1 MKQDQ
6 TPRPHDHGA
15 DETRRP
21 INNALRIRTLLALSM
36 FLLFGMGILLYQL
49 YALQLRDPESYR
61 VSAAEQQLLDEELP
75 ATRGAIYS
83 STGEVL
89 ARSTTVWNII
99 ADPSNCNPD
108 FIAEAA
114 ETISDLLGGSVSAEK
129 IQEALSDSD
138 SKYKVLARNVDLPT
152 KDAILE
158 YANTKRALNPG
169 DPEEDWEKVLSI
181 YTEQSSIR
189 SYPYNSFLSSVL
201 GFTNADGEGIYG
213 LERSYEETLAGTPG
227 RSVSMQ
233 NALGYEVADD
243 EADVHEPINGYNLN
257 LTIDENVQRIVEK
270 YLSQAMEEYS
280 VMNRGTVIVM
290 DVNSGAVLSMAT
302 IGQFDPNDPYTIQD
316 PELAAVLDDS
326 TLTAEEIDLLQSRLG
341 EDEVADIVE
350 DGVLGED
357 EYSTLQGYLREA
369 QWKNKSV
376 NELYYPGS
384 VFKLITAAAALDSGL
399 VDASQQ
405 YYCGGELTVNA
416 GTEWE
421 ITYHCAN
428 GDVHG
433 WQDMAGALE
442 ESCNLYFI
450 QLAETM
456 STQFFTDYYS
466 AFGLYER
473 TGIDLPYEAAGIS
486 KTKADMDQVI
496 TDLYS
501 SSFGQSQKI
510 TPIQMATAVAA
521 VVNGGYLLTPY
532 VVGSITDDSGNV
544 IEQTQTDIRRQVIS
558 EEVSAQLRAMM
569 ENNVGQGQDG
579 YSCRNVYVA
588 GYAIGGKSGTG
599 EQLDRSKRSYDDDYH
614 KQISFAAALP
624 IDDPEYLVFA
634 VLDDPRWTEDFAS
647 MIVAPMIGN
656 IISEIAPYLGIPT
669 DPDYVAPETV
679 KVKNYVGSGW
689 STAQMELNKV
699 GLKHQI
705 IGSGSSITYQYPYA
719 SMEVPYGSTVYLY
732 TEASAGT
739 QTTVPD
745 AVGKTGNFAQQMLQ
759 SSNLNVKIDGDP
771 GNRVVSQD
779 VTAGSNVEYG
789 TVVTLTTEAGT
800 GTAADDTAPD
810 TASQDAAQDETATQA
825 DSAGQETGTQEE

>member
-1 MKQDQ
+1 MNQDK
-6 TPRPHDHGA
+6 TPHPR
-15 DETRRP
+15 ERRAENSRHP
-21 INNALRIRTLLALSM
+21 INNALRVRTLLLVAV
-36 FLLFGMGILLYQL
+36 FILFGMGLLIYQL
-49 YALQLRDPESYR
+49 YALQLRDPERYR
-61 VSAAEQQLLDEELP
+61 VGAAEQQLSDEVLP
-75 ATRGAIYS
+75 ATRGSIYT
-83 STGEVL
+83 STGKVL

-99 ADPSNCNPD
+99 ADPSRCNEA

-114 ETISDLLGGSVSAEK
+114 DKISELLDGTVTSESILEK
-129 IQEALSDSD
+129 LSDRD
-138 SKYKVLARNVDLPT
+138 SQYKVLARGVDLPT

-158 YANTKRALNPG
+158 YADTERALTPG
-169 DPEEDWEKVLSI
+169 APEEEWDTVLNI
-181 YTEQSSIR
+181 YTEQSSTR
-189 SYPYNSFLSSVL
+189 SYPYNTFLSSVL
-201 GFTNADGEGIYG
+201 GFTDADGNGMYG
-213 LERSYEETLAGTPG
+213 LERSYNDVLAGTPG
-227 RSVSMQ
+227 RSISMQ
-233 NALGYEVADD
+233 NALGYEVDAADA
-243 EADVHEPINGYNLN
+243 EVHEPVNGYDLH
-257 LTIDENVQRIVEK
+257 LTIDENVQAIVEK
-270 YLSQAMEEYS
+270 YLAQAMDEYS

-290 DVNSGAVLSMAT
+290 DVNTGAILSMAT
-302 IGQFDPNDPYTIQD
+302 VDQFDPNDPYTTQNE
-316 PELAAVLDDS
+316 ELASILDDEQ
-326 TLTAEEIDLLQSRLG
+326 LTAEEIDLLISRLG
-341 EDEVADIVE
+341 EDAALPITE
-350 DGVLGED
+350 DGILSED
-357 EYSTLQGYLREA
+357 EYTTLQGYLREA

-376 NELYYPGS
+376 TELYFPGS

-405 YYCGGELTVNA
+405 YYCGGELTVNP

-421 ITYHCAN
+421 IPYHCAN

-558 EEVSAQLRAMM
+558 EEVSAQLRTMM

-669 DPDYVAPETV
+669 DADFVAPETV
-679 KVKNYVGSGW
+679 KVVNQIGKGW
-689 STAQMELNKV
+689 STAQSELNKA
-699 GLKHQI
+699 GLKHVI
-705 IGSGSSITYQYPYA
+705 LGSGDTITYQYPYA
-719 SMEVPYGSTVYLY
+719 PMEVPYGSTVYLY
-732 TEASAGT
+732 TEAETGSM
-739 QTTVPD
+739 TTVPD
-745 AVGKTGNFAQQMLQ
+745 AAGKTGTFAEQMLH
-759 SSNLNVKIDGDP
+759 SANLNVRISGDP
-771 GNRVVSQD
+771 DGRVVSQD
-779 VTAGSNVEYG
+779 VAAGSSVEYG
-789 TVVTLTTEAGT
+789 TVVTLTTD
-800 GTAADDTAPD
+800 TAA
-810 TASQDAAQDETATQA
+810 QEAAEPQPEA
-825 DSAGQETGTQEE
+825 DPAAEPTPQEE

>member
-1 MKQDQ
+1 MNQDK
-6 TPRPHDHGA
+6 TPHPR
-15 DETRRP
+15 ERRAENGRHP
-21 INNALRIRTLLALSM
+21 INNALRVRTLLLVAV
-36 FLLFGMGILLYQL
+36 FILFGMGLLIYQL
-49 YALQLRDPESYR
+49 YALQLRDPERYR
-61 VSAAEQQLLDEELP
+61 VGAAEQQLSDEVLP
-75 ATRGAIYS
+75 ATRGSIYT
-83 STGEVL
+83 STGKVL

-99 ADPSNCNPD
+99 ADPSRCNEA

-114 ETISDLLGGSVSAEK
+114 DKISELLDGTVTSESILEK
-129 IQEALSDSD
+129 LSDRD
-138 SKYKVLARNVDLPT
+138 SQYKVLARGVDLPT

-158 YANTKRALNPG
+158 YADTERALTPG
-169 DPEEDWEKVLSI
+169 APEEEWDTVLNI
-181 YTEQSSIR
+181 YTEQSSTR
-189 SYPYNSFLSSVL
+189 SYPYNTFLSSVL
-201 GFTNADGEGIYG
+201 GFTDADGNGMYG
-213 LERSYEETLAGTPG
+213 LERSYNDVLAGTPG
-227 RSVSMQ
+227 RSISMQ
-233 NALGYEVADD
+233 NALGYEVDAADA
-243 EADVHEPINGYNLN
+243 EVHEPVNGYDLH
-257 LTIDENVQRIVEK
+257 LTIDENVQAIVEK
-270 YLSQAMEEYS
+270 YLAQAMDEYS

-290 DVNSGAVLSMAT
+290 DVNTGAILSMAT
-302 IGQFDPNDPYTIQD
+302 VDQFDPNDPYTIQD
-316 PELAAVLDDS
+316 PDLAAVLADS
-326 TLTAEEIDLLQSRLG
+326 TLTDEEIDLLQSRLG
-341 EDEVADIVE
+341 ENEVADIVE
-350 DGVLGED
+350 DGMLGED
-357 EYSTLQGYLREA
+357 EYSVLQGYLREA

-376 NELYYPGS
+376 TELYFPGS

-405 YYCGGELTVNA
+405 YYCGGELTVNP

-433 WQDMAGALE
+433 WQDMAGLLE

-558 EEVSAQLRAMM
+558 EEVSAQLRTMM

-634 VLDDPRWTEDFAS
+634 VLDDPRWIKDFAS

-669 DPDYVAPETV
+669 DADFVAPETV
-679 KVKNYVGSGW
+679 KVVNQIGKGW
-689 STAQMELNKV
+689 STAQSELNKA
-699 GLKHQI
+699 GLKHVI
-705 IGSGSSITYQYPYA
+705 LGSGDTITYQYPYA
-719 SMEVPYGSTVYLY
+719 PMEVPYGSTVYLY
-732 TEASAGT
+732 TEAETGSM
-739 QTTVPD
+739 TTVPD
-745 AVGKTGNFAQQMLQ
+745 AAGKTGTFAGQMLH
-759 SSNLNVKIDGDP
+759 SANLNVRISGDP
-771 GNRVVSQD
+771 DGRVVSQD
-779 VTAGSNVEYG
+779 VAAGSSVEYG
-789 TVVTLTTEAGT
+789 TVVTLTTD
-800 GTAADDTAPD
+800 TAA
-810 TASQDAAQDETATQA
+810 QEAAEPQPEA
-825 DSAGQETGTQEE
+825 DPAAEPTPQEE

>member
-1 MKQDQ
+1 MNQDK
-6 TPRPHDHGA
+6 TPHPR
-15 DETRRP
+15 ERRAENSRHP
-21 INNALRIRTLLALSM
+21 INNALRVRTLLLVAV
-36 FLLFGMGILLYQL
+36 FILFGMGLLIYQL
-49 YALQLRDPESYR
+49 YALQLRDPERYR
-61 VSAAEQQLLDEELP
+61 VGAAEQQLSDEVLP
-75 ATRGAIYS
+75 ATRGSIYT
-83 STGEVL
+83 STGKVL
-89 ARSTTVWNII
+89 ARSTTVLNII
-99 ADPSNCNPD
+99 ADPSRCNEA

-114 ETISDLLGGSVSAEK
+114 DKISELLDGTVTSESILEK
-129 IQEALSDSD
+129 LSDRD
-138 SKYKVLARNVDLPT
+138 SQYKVLARGVDLPT

-158 YANTKRALNPG
+158 YADTERALTPG
-169 DPEEDWEKVLSI
+169 APEEEWDTVLNI
-181 YTEQSSIR
+181 YTEQSSTR
-189 SYPYNSFLSSVL
+189 SYPYNTFLSSVL
-201 GFTNADGEGIYG
+201 GFTDADGNGMYG
-213 LERSYEETLAGTPG
+213 LERSYNDVLAGTPG
-227 RSVSMQ
+227 RSISMQ
-233 NALGYEVADD
+233 NALGYEVDAADA
-243 EADVHEPINGYNLN
+243 EVHEPVNGYDLH
-257 LTIDENVQRIVEK
+257 LTIDENVQAIVEK
-270 YLSQAMEEYS
+270 YLAQAMDEYS

-290 DVNSGAVLSMAT
+290 DVNTGAILSMAT
-302 IGQFDPNDPYTIQD
+302 VDQFDPNDPYTIQD
-316 PELAAVLDDS
+316 PDLAAVLADS
-326 TLTAEEIDLLQSRLG
+326 TLTDEEIDLLQSRLG
-341 EDEVADIVE
+341 ENEVADIVE

-357 EYSTLQGYLREA
+357 EYSVLQGYLREA

-376 NELYYPGS
+376 TELYFPGS

-405 YYCGGELTVNA
+405 YYCGGELTVNP

-433 WQDMAGALE
+433 WQDMAGLLE

-558 EEVSAQLRAMM
+558 EEVSAQLRTMM

-634 VLDDPRWTEDFAS
+634 VLDDPRWIKDFAS

-669 DPDYVAPETV
+669 DADFVAPETV
-679 KVKNYVGSGW
+679 KVVNQIGKGW
-689 STAQMELNKV
+689 STAQSELNKA
-699 GLKHQI
+699 GLKHVI
-705 IGSGSSITYQYPYA
+705 LGSGDTITYQYPYA
-719 SMEVPYGSTVYLY
+719 PMEVPYGSTVYLY
-732 TEASAGT
+732 TEAETGSM
-739 QTTVPD
+739 TTVPD
-745 AVGKTGNFAQQMLQ
+745 AAGKTGTFAEQMLH
-759 SSNLNVKIDGDP
+759 SANLNVRISGDP
-771 GNRVVSQD
+771 DGRVVSQD
-779 VTAGSNVEYG
+779 VAAGSSVEYG
-789 TVVTLTTEAGT
+789 TVVTLTTD
-800 GTAADDTAPD
+800 TAA
-810 TASQDAAQDETATQA
+810 QEAAEPQPEA
-825 DSAGQETGTQEE
+825 DPAAEPTPQEE

>member
-1 MKQDQ
+1 M
-6 TPRPHDHGA
+6 
-15 DETRRP
+15 
-21 INNALRIRTLLALSM
+21 
-36 FLLFGMGILLYQL
+36 
-49 YALQLRDPESYR
+49 
-61 VSAAEQQLLDEELP
+61 
-75 ATRGAIYS
+75 
-83 STGEVL
+83 
-89 ARSTTVWNII
+89 
-99 ADPSNCNPD
+99 
-108 FIAEAA
+108 
-114 ETISDLLGGSVSAEK
+114 
-129 IQEALSDSD
+129 
-138 SKYKVLARNVDLPT
+138 
-152 KDAILE
+152 
-158 YANTKRALNPG
+158 
-169 DPEEDWEKVLSI
+169 
-181 YTEQSSIR
+181 
-189 SYPYNSFLSSVL
+189 
-201 GFTNADGEGIYG
+201 YG
-213 LERSYEETLAGTPG
+213 LEKSYEDVLAGTPG
-227 RSVSMQ
+227 RSVSTK
-233 NALGYEVADD
+233 NALGYEVADS
-243 EADVHEPINGYNLN
+243 EADVHDPINGYNLN
-257 LTIDENVQRIVEK
+257 LTIDENVQQMVEK

-290 DVNSGAVLSMAT
+290 DVNTGAILSMAT
-302 IGQFDPNDPYTIQD
+302 VEQFDPNDPYTIQD
-316 PELAAVLDDS
+316 PDLAAVLADS
-326 TLTAEEIDLLQSRLG
+326 TLTDEEIDLLQSRLG
-341 EDEVADIVE
+341 ENEVADIVE

-357 EYSTLQGYLREA
+357 EYSVLQGYLREA

-376 NELYYPGS
+376 TELYFPGS

-405 YYCGGELTVNA
+405 YYCGGELTVNP

-558 EEVSAQLRAMM
+558 EEVSAQLRTMM

-634 VLDDPRWTEDFAS
+634 VLDDPRWIKDFAS

-669 DPDYVAPETV
+669 DADFVAPETV
-679 KVKNYVGSGW
+679 KVVNQIGKGW
-689 STAQMELNKV
+689 STAQSELNKA
-699 GLKHQI
+699 GLKHVI
-705 IGSGSSITYQYPYA
+705 LGSGDTITYQYPYA
-719 SMEVPYGSTVYLY
+719 PMEVPYGSTVYLY
-732 TEASAGT
+732 TEAETGSM
-739 QTTVPD
+739 TTVPD
-745 AVGKTGNFAQQMLQ
+745 AAGKTGTFAEQMLH
-759 SSNLNVKIDGDP
+759 SANLNVRISGDP
-771 GNRVVSQD
+771 DGRVVSQD
-779 VTAGSNVEYG
+779 VAAGSSVEYG
-789 TVVTLTTEAGT
+789 TVVTLTTD
-800 GTAADDTAPD
+800 TAA
-810 TASQDAAQDETATQA
+810 QEAAEPQPEA
-825 DSAGQETGTQEE
+825 DPAAEPTPQEE

>member
-1 MKQDQ
+1 MNQDK
-6 TPRPHDHGA
+6 TPHPR
-15 DETRRP
+15 ERRAENSRHP
-21 INNALRIRTLLALSM
+21 INNALRVRTLLLVAV
-36 FLLFGMGILLYQL
+36 FILFGMGLLIYQL
-49 YALQLRDPESYR
+49 YALQLRDPERYR
-61 VSAAEQQLLDEELP
+61 VGAAEQQLSDEVLP
-75 ATRGAIYS
+75 ATRGSIYT
-83 STGEVL
+83 STGKVL

-99 ADPSNCNPD
+99 ADPSRCNEA

-114 ETISDLLGGSVSAEK
+114 DKISELLDGTVTSESILEK
-129 IQEALSDSD
+129 LSDRD
-138 SKYKVLARNVDLPT
+138 SQYKVLARGVDLPT

-158 YANTKRALNPG
+158 YADTERALTPG
-169 DPEEDWEKVLSI
+169 APEEEWDTVLNI
-181 YTEQSSIR
+181 YTEQSSTR
-189 SYPYNSFLSSVL
+189 SYPYNTFLSSVL
-201 GFTNADGEGIYG
+201 GFTDADGNGMYG
-213 LERSYEETLAGTPG
+213 LERSYNDVLAGTPG
-227 RSVSMQ
+227 RSISMQ
-233 NALGYEVADD
+233 NALGYEVDAADA
-243 EADVHEPINGYNLN
+243 EVHEPVNGYDLH
-257 LTIDENVQRIVEK
+257 LTIDENVQAIVEK
-270 YLSQAMEEYS
+270 YLAQAMDEYS

-290 DVNSGAVLSMAT
+290 DVNTGAILSMAT
-302 IGQFDPNDPYTIQD
+302 VDQFDPNDPYTIQNE
-316 PELAAVLDDS
+316 ELASILDDEQ
-326 TLTAEEIDLLQSRLG
+326 LTAEEIDLLISRLG
-341 EDEVADIVE
+341 EDAALPITE
-350 DGVLGED
+350 DGILSED
-357 EYSTLQGYLREA
+357 EYTTLQGYLREA

-376 NELYYPGS
+376 TELYFPGS

-405 YYCGGELTVNA
+405 YYCGGELTVNP

-433 WQDMAGALE
+433 WQDMAGLLE

-558 EEVSAQLRAMM
+558 EEVSAQLRTMM

-634 VLDDPRWTEDFAS
+634 VLDDPRWIKDFAS

-669 DPDYVAPETV
+669 DADFVAPETV
-679 KVKNYVGSGW
+679 KVVNQIGKGW
-689 STAQMELNKV
+689 STAQSELNKA
-699 GLKHQI
+699 GLKHVI
-705 IGSGSSITYQYPYA
+705 LGSGDTITYQYPYA
-719 SMEVPYGSTVYLY
+719 PMEVPYGSTVYLY
-732 TEASAGT
+732 TEAETGSM
-739 QTTVPD
+739 TTVPD
-745 AVGKTGNFAQQMLQ
+745 AAGKTGTFAEQMLH
-759 SSNLNVKIDGDP
+759 SANLNVRISGDP
-771 GNRVVSQD
+771 DGRVVSQD
-779 VTAGSNVEYG
+779 VAAGSSVEYG
-789 TVVTLTTEAGT
+789 TVVTLTTD
-800 GTAADDTAPD
+800 TAA
-810 TASQDAAQDETATQA
+810 QEAAEPQPEA
-825 DSAGQETGTQEE
+825 DPAAEPTPQEE

>member
-1 MKQDQ
+1 MNQDK
-6 TPRPHDHGA
+6 TPHPR
-15 DETRRP
+15 ERRAENSRHP
-21 INNALRIRTLLALSM
+21 INNALRVRTLLLVAV
-36 FLLFGMGILLYQL
+36 FILFGMGLLIYQL
-49 YALQLRDPESYR
+49 YALQLRDPERYR
-61 VSAAEQQLLDEELP
+61 VGAAEQQLSDEVLP
-75 ATRGAIYS
+75 ATRGSIYT
-83 STGEVL
+83 STGKVL

-99 ADPSNCNPD
+99 ADPSRCNEA

-114 ETISDLLGGSVSAEK
+114 DKISELLDGTVTSESILEK
-129 IQEALSDSD
+129 LSDRD
-138 SKYKVLARNVDLPT
+138 SQYKVLARGVDLPT

-158 YANTKRALNPG
+158 YADTERALTPG
-169 DPEEDWEKVLSI
+169 APEEEWDTVLNI
-181 YTEQSSIR
+181 YTEQSSTR
-189 SYPYNSFLSSVL
+189 SYPYNTFLSSVL
-201 GFTNADGEGIYG
+201 GFTDADGNGMYG
-213 LERSYEETLAGTPG
+213 LERSYNDVLAGTPG
-227 RSVSMQ
+227 RSISMQ
-233 NALGYEVADD
+233 NALGYEVDAADA
-243 EADVHEPINGYNLN
+243 EVHEPVNGYDLH
-257 LTIDENVQRIVEK
+257 LTIDENVQAIVEK
-270 YLSQAMEEYS
+270 YLAQAMDEYS

-290 DVNSGAVLSMAT
+290 DVNTGAILSMAT
-302 IGQFDPNDPYTIQD
+302 VDQFDPNDPYTIQNE
-316 PELAAVLDDS
+316 ELASILDDEQ
-326 TLTAEEIDLLQSRLG
+326 LTAEEIDLLISRLG
-341 EDEVADIVE
+341 EDAALPITE
-350 DGVLGED
+350 DGILSED
-357 EYSTLQGYLREA
+357 EYTTLQGYLREA

-376 NELYYPGS
+376 TELYFPGS

-399 VDASQQ
+399 VDASQE
-405 YYCGGELTVNA
+405 YYCGGTLTVNP

-428 GDVHG
+428 GGVHG
-433 WQDMAGALE
+433 WQDMAGLLE

-558 EEVSAQLRAMM
+558 EEVSAQLRTMM

-634 VLDDPRWTEDFAS
+634 VLDDPRWIKDFAS

-669 DPDYVAPETV
+669 DADFVAPETV
-679 KVKNYVGSGW
+679 KVVNQIGKGW
-689 STAQMELNKV
+689 STAQSELNKA
-699 GLKHQI
+699 GLKHVI
-705 IGSGSSITYQYPYA
+705 LGSGDTITYQYPYA
-719 SMEVPYGSTVYLY
+719 PMEVPYGSTVYLY
-732 TEASAGT
+732 TEAETGSM
-739 QTTVPD
+739 TTVPD
-745 AVGKTGNFAQQMLQ
+745 AAGKTGTFAEQMLH
-759 SSNLNVKIDGDP
+759 SANLNVRISGDP
-771 GNRVVSQD
+771 DGRVVSQD
-779 VTAGSNVEYG
+779 VAAGSSVEYG
-789 TVVTLTTEAGT
+789 TVVTLTTD
-800 GTAADDTAPD
+800 TAA
-810 TASQDAAQDETATQA
+810 QEAAEPQPEA
-825 DSAGQETGTQEE
+825 DPAAEPTPQEE

>member
-1 MKQDQ
+1 MNQDK
-6 TPRPHDHGA
+6 TPHPR
-15 DETRRP
+15 ERRAENSRHP
-21 INNALRIRTLLALSM
+21 INNALRVRTLLLVAV
-36 FLLFGMGILLYQL
+36 FILFGMGLLIYQL
-49 YALQLRDPESYR
+49 YALQLRDPERYR
-61 VSAAEQQLLDEELP
+61 VGAAEQQLSDEVLP
-75 ATRGAIYS
+75 ATRGSIYT
-83 STGEVL
+83 STGKVL

-99 ADPSNCNPD
+99 ADPSRCNEA

-114 ETISDLLGGSVSAEK
+114 DKISELLDGTVTSESILEK
-129 IQEALSDSD
+129 LSDRD
-138 SKYKVLARNVDLPT
+138 SQYKVLARGVDLPT

-158 YANTKRALNPG
+158 YADTERALTPG
-169 DPEEDWEKVLSI
+169 APEEEWDTVLNI
-181 YTEQSSIR
+181 YTEQSSTR
-189 SYPYNSFLSSVL
+189 SYPYNTFLSSVL
-201 GFTNADGEGIYG
+201 GFTDADGNGMYG
-213 LERSYEETLAGTPG
+213 LERSYNDVLAGTPG
-227 RSVSMQ
+227 RSISMQ
-233 NALGYEVADD
+233 NALGYEVDAADA
-243 EADVHEPINGYNLN
+243 EVHEPVNGYDLH
-257 LTIDENVQRIVEK
+257 LTIDENVQAIVEK
-270 YLSQAMEEYS
+270 YLAQAMDEYS

-290 DVNSGAVLSMAT
+290 DVNTGAILSMAT
-302 IGQFDPNDPYTIQD
+302 VDQFDPNDPYTIQD
-316 PELAAVLDDS
+316 PDLAAVLADS
-326 TLTAEEIDLLQSRLG
+326 TLTDEEIDLLQSRLG
-341 EDEVADIVE
+341 ENEVADIVE

-357 EYSTLQGYLREA
+357 EYSVLQGYLREA

-376 NELYYPGS
+376 TELYFPGS

-399 VDASQQ
+399 VDAGQQ
-405 YYCGGELTVNA
+405 YYCGGELTVNP

-433 WQDMAGALE
+433 WQDMAGLLE

-558 EEVSAQLRAMM
+558 EEVSAQLRTMM

-634 VLDDPRWTEDFAS
+634 VLDDPRWIKDFAS

-669 DPDYVAPETV
+669 DADFVAPETV
-679 KVKNYVGSGW
+679 KVVNQIGKGW
-689 STAQMELNKV
+689 STAQSELNKA
-699 GLKHQI
+699 GLKHVI
-705 IGSGSSITYQYPYA
+705 LGSGDTITYQYPYA
-719 SMEVPYGSTVYLY
+719 PMEVPYGSTVYLY
-732 TEASAGT
+732 TEAETGSM
-739 QTTVPD
+739 TTVPD
-745 AVGKTGNFAQQMLQ
+745 AAGKTGTFAEQMLH
-759 SSNLNVKIDGDP
+759 SANLNVRISGDP
-771 GNRVVSQD
+771 DGRVVSQD
-779 VTAGSNVEYG
+779 VAAGSSVEYG
-789 TVVTLTTEAGT
+789 TVVTLTTD
-800 GTAADDTAPD
+800 TAA
-810 TASQDAAQDETATQA
+810 QEAAEPQPEA
-825 DSAGQETGTQEE
+825 DPAAEPTPQEE

>member
-1 MKQDQ
+1 MNQDK
-6 TPRPHDHGA
+6 TPHPR
-15 DETRRP
+15 ERRAENSRHP
-21 INNALRIRTLLALSM
+21 INNALRVRTLLLVAV
-36 FLLFGMGILLYQL
+36 FILFGMGLLIYQL
-49 YALQLRDPESYR
+49 YALQLRDPERYR
-61 VSAAEQQLLDEELP
+61 VGAAEQQLSDEVLP
-75 ATRGAIYS
+75 ATRGSIYT
-83 STGEVL
+83 STGKVL

-99 ADPSNCNPD
+99 ADPSRCNEA

-114 ETISDLLGGSVSAEK
+114 DKISELLDGTVTSESILEK
-129 IQEALSDSD
+129 LSDRD
-138 SKYKVLARNVDLPT
+138 SQYKVLARGVDLPT

-158 YANTKRALNPG
+158 YADTERALTPG
-169 DPEEDWEKVLSI
+169 APEEEWDTVLNI
-181 YTEQSSIR
+181 YTEQSSTR
-189 SYPYNSFLSSVL
+189 SYPYNTFLSSVL
-201 GFTNADGEGIYG
+201 GFTDADGNGMYG
-213 LERSYEETLAGTPG
+213 LERSYNDVLAGTPG
-227 RSVSMQ
+227 RSISMQ
-233 NALGYEVADD
+233 NALGYEVDAADA
-243 EADVHEPINGYNLN
+243 EVHEPVNGYDLH
-257 LTIDENVQRIVEK
+257 LTIDENVQAIVEK
-270 YLSQAMEEYS
+270 YLAQAMDEYS

-290 DVNSGAVLSMAT
+290 DVNTGAILSMAT
-302 IGQFDPNDPYTIQD
+302 VDQFDPNDPYTIQNE
-316 PELAAVLDDS
+316 ELASILDDEQ
-326 TLTAEEIDLLQSRLG
+326 LTAEEIDLLISRLG
-341 EDEVADIVE
+341 EDAALPITE
-350 DGVLGED
+350 DGILSED
-357 EYSTLQGYLREA
+357 EYTTLQGYLREA

-376 NELYYPGS
+376 TELYFPGS

-399 VDASQQ
+399 VDASQE
-405 YYCGGELTVNA
+405 YYCGGTLTVNP

-428 GDVHG
+428 GGVHG
-433 WQDMAGALE
+433 WQDMAGLLE

-486 KTKADMDQVI
+486 KTKADMDRVI

-558 EEVSAQLRAMM
+558 EEVSAQLRTMM

-634 VLDDPRWTEDFAS
+634 VLDDPRWIKDFAS

-669 DPDYVAPETV
+669 DADFVAPETV
-679 KVKNYVGSGW
+679 KVVNQIGKGW
-689 STAQMELNKV
+689 STAQSELNKA
-699 GLKHQI
+699 GLKHVI
-705 IGSGSSITYQYPYA
+705 LGSGDTITYQYPYA
-719 SMEVPYGSTVYLY
+719 PMEVPYGSTVYLY
-732 TEASAGT
+732 TEAETGSM
-739 QTTVPD
+739 TTVPD
-745 AVGKTGNFAQQMLQ
+745 AAGKTGTFAEQMLH
-759 SSNLNVKIDGDP
+759 SANLNVRISGDP
-771 GNRVVSQD
+771 DGRVVSQD
-779 VTAGSNVEYG
+779 VAAGSSVEYG
-789 TVVTLTTEAGT
+789 TVVTLTTD
-800 GTAADDTAPD
+800 TAA
-810 TASQDAAQDETATQA
+810 QEAAEPQPEA
-825 DSAGQETGTQEE
+825 DPAAEPTPQEE

>member
-1 MKQDQ
+1 MNQDK
-6 TPRPHDHGA
+6 TPHPR
-15 DETRRP
+15 ERRAENSRHP
-21 INNALRIRTLLALSM
+21 INNALRVRTLLLVAV
-36 FLLFGMGILLYQL
+36 FILFGMGLLIYQL
-49 YALQLRDPESYR
+49 YALQLRDPEGYR
-61 VSAAEQQLLDEELP
+61 VGAAEQQLSDEVLP
-75 ATRGAIYS
+75 ATRGSIYT
-83 STGEVL
+83 STGKVL

-99 ADPSNCNPD
+99 ADPSRCNEA

-114 ETISDLLGGSVSAEK
+114 DKISELLDGAVTSESILEK
-129 IQEALSDSD
+129 LSDRD
-138 SKYKVLARNVDLPT
+138 SQYKVLARGVDLPT

-158 YANTKRALNPG
+158 YADTERALTPG
-169 DPEEDWEKVLSI
+169 APEEEWDTVLNI
-181 YTEQSSIR
+181 YTEQSSTR
-189 SYPYNSFLSSVL
+189 SYPYNTFLSSVL
-201 GFTNADGEGIYG
+201 GFTDADGNGMYG
-213 LERSYEETLAGTPG
+213 LERSYNDVLAGTPG
-227 RSVSMQ
+227 RSISMQ
-233 NALGYEVADD
+233 NALGYEVDAADA
-243 EADVHEPINGYNLN
+243 EVHEPVNGYDLH
-257 LTIDENVQRIVEK
+257 LTIDENVQAIVEK
-270 YLSQAMEEYS
+270 YLAQAMDEYS

-290 DVNSGAVLSMAT
+290 DVNTGAILSMAT
-302 IGQFDPNDPYTIQD
+302 VDQFDPNDPYTIQD
-316 PELAAVLDDS
+316 PDLAAVLADS
-326 TLTAEEIDLLQSRLG
+326 TLTDEEIDLLQSRLG
-341 EDEVADIVE
+341 ENEVADIVE

-357 EYSTLQGYLREA
+357 EYSVLQGYLREA

-376 NELYYPGS
+376 TELYFPGS

-399 VDASQQ
+399 VDAGQQ
-405 YYCGGELTVNA
+405 YYCGGELTVNP

-433 WQDMAGALE
+433 WQDMAGLLE

-558 EEVSAQLRAMM
+558 EEVSAQLRTMM

-634 VLDDPRWTEDFAS
+634 VLDDPRWIKDFAS

-669 DPDYVAPETV
+669 DADFVAPETV
-679 KVKNYVGSGW
+679 KVVNQIGKGW
-689 STAQMELNKV
+689 STAQSELNKA
-699 GLKHQI
+699 GLKHVI
-705 IGSGSSITYQYPYA
+705 LGSGDTITYQYPYA
-719 SMEVPYGSTVYLY
+719 PMEVPYGSTVYLY
-732 TEASAGT
+732 TEAETGSM
-739 QTTVPD
+739 TTVPD
-745 AVGKTGNFAQQMLQ
+745 AAGKTGTFAEQMLH
-759 SSNLNVKIDGDP
+759 SANLNVRISGDP
-771 GNRVVSQD
+771 DGRVVSQD
-779 VTAGSNVEYG
+779 VAAGSSVEYG
-789 TVVTLTTEAGT
+789 TVVTLTTD
-800 GTAADDTAPD
+800 TAA
-810 TASQDAAQDETATQA
+810 QEAAEPQPEA
-825 DSAGQETGTQEE
+825 DPAAEPTSQEE

>member
-6 TPRPHDHGA
+6 TPHPNDRSPAENRH
-15 DETRRP
+15 P
-21 INNALRIRTLLALSM
+21 INNALRVRTLLAVAM
-36 FLLFGMGILLYQL
+36 FILFGMGILIYQL

-61 VSAAEQQLLDEELP
+61 VGAAEQQLLDEELP
-75 ATRGAIYS
+75 ATRGTIYS

-99 ADPSNCNPD
+99 ADPSDCNPA
-108 FIAEAA
+108 FIAEAS
-114 ETISDLLGGSVSAEK
+114 EKISELLGGSVSAESILEK
-129 IQEALSDSD
+129 LSDSE
-138 SKYKVLARNVDLPT
+138 SQYKVLARNVDLPT

-158 YANTKRALNPG
+158 YANTKRALTEG
-169 DPEEDWEKVLSI
+169 APEEDWETVLNI

-201 GFTNADGEGIYG
+201 GFTNADGEGMYG
-213 LERSYEETLAGTPG
+213 LEKSYEDVLAGTPG
-227 RSVSMQ
+227 RSVSTK
-233 NALGYEVADD
+233 NALGYEVADS
-243 EADVHEPINGYNLN
+243 EADVHDPINGYNLN
-257 LTIDENVQRIVEK
+257 LTIDENVQQTVEK

-290 DVNSGAVLSMAT
+290 DVNTGAILSMAT
-302 IGQFDPNDPYTIQD
+302 VEQFDPNDPYTIQD
-316 PELAAVLDDS
+316 PDLAAVLADS
-326 TLTAEEIDLLQSRLG
+326 TLTDEEIDLLQSRLG
-341 EDEVADIVE
+341 ENEVADIVE
-350 DGVLGED
+350 DGMLGED
-357 EYSTLQGYLREA
+357 EYSVLQGYLREA

-376 NELYYPGS
+376 TELYFPGS

-405 YYCGGELTVNA
+405 YYCGGELTVNP

-433 WQDMAGALE
+433 WQDMAGQLE

-558 EEVSAQLRAMM
+558 EEVSAQLRTMM

-679 KVKNYVGSGW
+679 KVKNYVGNGW

-745 AVGKTGNFAQQMLQ
+745 AVGKTGSFAQQMLQ
-759 SSNLNVKIDGDP
+759 SSNLNVQIDGDP
-771 GNRVVSQD
+771 SGQVVSQNIA
-779 VTAGSNVEYG
+779 AGTSVEYG
-789 TVVTLTTEAGT
+789 TIITLTTET
-800 GTAADDTAPD
+800 TAADT
-810 TASQDAAQDETATQA
+810 A
-825 DSAGQETGTQEE
+825 DSAAPETESAGTEETGAEEEGTL

>member
-1 MKQDQ
+1 MNQDK
-6 TPRPHDHGA
+6 TPHPR
-15 DETRRP
+15 ERRAENSRHP
-21 INNALRIRTLLALSM
+21 INNALRVRTLLLVAV
-36 FLLFGMGILLYQL
+36 FILFGMGLLIYQL
-49 YALQLRDPESYR
+49 YALQLRDPERYR
-61 VSAAEQQLLDEELP
+61 VGAAEQQLSDEVLP
-75 ATRGAIYS
+75 ATRGSIYT
-83 STGEVL
+83 STGKVL

-99 ADPSNCNPD
+99 ADPSRCNEA

-114 ETISDLLGGSVSAEK
+114 DKISELLDGTVTSESILEK
-129 IQEALSDSD
+129 LSDRD
-138 SKYKVLARNVDLPT
+138 SQYKVLARGVDLPT

-158 YANTKRALNPG
+158 YADTERALTPG
-169 DPEEDWEKVLSI
+169 APEEEWDTVLNI
-181 YTEQSSIR
+181 YTEQSSTR
-189 SYPYNSFLSSVL
+189 SYPYNTFLSSVL
-201 GFTNADGEGIYG
+201 GFTDADGNGMYG
-213 LERSYEETLAGTPG
+213 LERSYNDVLAGTPG
-227 RSVSMQ
+227 RSISMQ
-233 NALGYEVADD
+233 NALGYEVDAADA
-243 EADVHEPINGYNLN
+243 EVHEPVNGYDLH
-257 LTIDENVQRIVEK
+257 LTIDENVQAIVEK
-270 YLSQAMEEYS
+270 YLAQAMDEYS

-290 DVNSGAVLSMAT
+290 DVNTGAILSMAT
-302 IGQFDPNDPYTIQD
+302 VEQFDPNDPYTIQD
-316 PELAAVLDDS
+316 PDLAAVLEDS
-326 TLTAEEIDLLQSRLG
+326 TLTDEEIDLLQSRLG
-341 EDEVADIVE
+341 ENEVADIVE

-357 EYSTLQGYLREA
+357 EYSVLQGYLREA

-376 NELYYPGS
+376 TELYFPGS

-405 YYCGGELTVNA
+405 YYCGGELTVNP

-433 WQDMAGALE
+433 WQDMAGLLE

-558 EEVSAQLRAMM
+558 EEVSAQLRTMM

-634 VLDDPRWTEDFAS
+634 VLDDPRWIKDFAS

-669 DPDYVAPETV
+669 DADFVAPETV
-679 KVKNYVGSGW
+679 KVVNQIGKGW
-689 STAQMELNKV
+689 STAQSELNKA
-699 GLKHQI
+699 GLKHVI
-705 IGSGSSITYQYPYA
+705 LGSGDTITYQYPYA
-719 SMEVPYGSTVYLY
+719 PMEVPYGSTVYLY
-732 TEASAGT
+732 TEAETGSM
-739 QTTVPD
+739 TTVPD
-745 AVGKTGNFAQQMLQ
+745 AAGKTGTFAEQMLH
-759 SSNLNVKIDGDP
+759 SANLNVRISGDP
-771 GNRVVSQD
+771 DGRVVSQD
-779 VTAGSNVEYG
+779 VAAGSSVEYG
-789 TVVTLTTEAGT
+789 TVVTLTTD
-800 GTAADDTAPD
+800 TAA
-810 TASQDAAQDETATQA
+810 QEAAEPQPEA
-825 DSAGQETGTQEE
+825 DPAAEPTPQEE

>member
-1 MKQDQ
+1 MNQDK
-6 TPRPHDHGA
+6 TPHPR
-15 DETRRP
+15 ERRAENSRHP
-21 INNALRIRTLLALSM
+21 INNALRVRTLLLVAV
-36 FLLFGMGILLYQL
+36 FILFGMGLLIYQL
-49 YALQLRDPESYR
+49 YALQLRDPERYR
-61 VSAAEQQLLDEELP
+61 VGAAEQQLSDEVLP
-75 ATRGAIYS
+75 ATRGSIYT
-83 STGEVL
+83 STGKVL

-99 ADPSNCNPD
+99 ADPSRCNEA

-114 ETISDLLGGSVSAEK
+114 DKISELLDGTVTSESILEK
-129 IQEALSDSD
+129 LSDRD
-138 SKYKVLARNVDLPT
+138 SQYKVLARGVDLPT

-158 YANTKRALNPG
+158 YADTERALTPG
-169 DPEEDWEKVLSI
+169 APEEEWDTVLNI
-181 YTEQSSIR
+181 YTEQSSTR
-189 SYPYNSFLSSVL
+189 SYPYNTFLSSVL
-201 GFTNADGEGIYG
+201 GFTDADGNGMYG
-213 LERSYEETLAGTPG
+213 LERSYNDVLAGTPG
-227 RSVSMQ
+227 RSISMQ
-233 NALGYEVADD
+233 NALGYEVDAADA
-243 EADVHEPINGYNLN
+243 EVHEPVNGYDLH
-257 LTIDENVQRIVEK
+257 LTIDENVQAIVEK
-270 YLSQAMEEYS
+270 YLAQAMDEYS

-290 DVNSGAVLSMAT
+290 DVNTGAILSMAT
-302 IGQFDPNDPYTIQD
+302 VDQFDPNDPYTIQNE
-316 PELAAVLDDS
+316 ELASILDDEQ
-326 TLTAEEIDLLQSRLG
+326 LTAEEIDLLISRLG
-341 EDEVADIVE
+341 EDAALPITE
-350 DGVLGED
+350 DGILSED
-357 EYSTLQGYLREA
+357 EYTTLQGYLREA

-376 NELYYPGS
+376 TELYFPGS

-405 YYCGGELTVNA
+405 YYCGGELTVNP

-428 GDVHG
+428 GGVHG
-433 WQDMAGALE
+433 WQDMAGLLE

-558 EEVSAQLRAMM
+558 EEVSAQLRTMM

-634 VLDDPRWTEDFAS
+634 VLDDPRWIKDFAS

-669 DPDYVAPETV
+669 DADFVAPETV
-679 KVKNYVGSGW
+679 KVVNQIGKGW
-689 STAQMELNKV
+689 SIAQSELNKA
-699 GLKHQI
+699 GLKHVI
-705 IGSGSSITYQYPYA
+705 LGSGDTITYQYPYA
-719 SMEVPYGSTVYLY
+719 PMEVPYGSTVYLY
-732 TEASAGT
+732 TEAETGSM
-739 QTTVPD
+739 TTVPD
-745 AVGKTGNFAQQMLQ
+745 AAGKTGTFAEQMLH
-759 SSNLNVKIDGDP
+759 SANLNVRISGDP
-771 GNRVVSQD
+771 DGRVVSQD
-779 VTAGSNVEYG
+779 VAAGSSVEYG
-789 TVVTLTTEAGT
+789 TVVTLTTD
-800 GTAADDTAPD
+800 TAA
-810 TASQDAAQDETATQA
+810 QEAAEPQPEA
-825 DSAGQETGTQEE
+825 DPAAEPTPQEE

>member
-1 MKQDQ
+1 MNQDK
-6 TPRPHDHGA
+6 TPHPR
-15 DETRRP
+15 ERRAENSRHP
-21 INNALRIRTLLALSM
+21 INNALRVRTLLLVAV
-36 FLLFGMGILLYQL
+36 FILFGMGLLIYQL
-49 YALQLRDPESYR
+49 YALQLRDPERYR
-61 VSAAEQQLLDEELP
+61 VGAAEQQLSDEVLP
-75 ATRGAIYS
+75 ATRGSIYT
-83 STGEVL
+83 STGKVL

-99 ADPSNCNPD
+99 ADPSRCNEA

-114 ETISDLLGGSVSAEK
+114 DKISELLDGTVTSESILEK
-129 IQEALSDSD
+129 LSDRD
-138 SKYKVLARNVDLPT
+138 SQYKVLARGVDLPT

-158 YANTKRALNPG
+158 YADTKRALTPG
-169 DPEEDWEKVLSI
+169 APEEEWDTVLNI
-181 YTEQSSIR
+181 YTEQSSTR
-189 SYPYNSFLSSVL
+189 SYPYNTFLSSVL
-201 GFTNADGEGIYG
+201 GFTDADGNGMYG
-213 LERSYEETLAGTPG
+213 LERSYNDVLAGTPG
-227 RSVSMQ
+227 RSISMQ
-233 NALGYEVADD
+233 NALGYEVDAADA
-243 EADVHEPINGYNLN
+243 EVHEPVNGYDLH
-257 LTIDENVQRIVEK
+257 LTIDENVQAIVEK
-270 YLSQAMEEYS
+270 YLAQAMDEYS

-290 DVNSGAVLSMAT
+290 DVNTGAILSMAT
-302 IGQFDPNDPYTIQD
+302 VDQFDPNDPYTIQD
-316 PELAAVLDDS
+316 PDLAAVLADS
-326 TLTAEEIDLLQSRLG
+326 TLTDEEIDLLQSRLG
-341 EDEVADIVE
+341 ENEVADIVE
-350 DGVLGED
+350 DGMLGED
-357 EYSTLQGYLREA
+357 EYSVLQGYLREA

-376 NELYYPGS
+376 TELYFPGS

-405 YYCGGELTVNA
+405 YYCGGELTVNP

-433 WQDMAGALE
+433 WQDMAGLLE

-558 EEVSAQLRAMM
+558 EEVSAQLRTMM

-634 VLDDPRWTEDFAS
+634 VLDDPRWIKDFAS

-669 DPDYVAPETV
+669 DADFVAPETV
-679 KVKNYVGSGW
+679 KVVNQIGKGW
-689 STAQMELNKV
+689 STAQSELNKA
-699 GLKHQI
+699 GLKHVI
-705 IGSGSSITYQYPYA
+705 LGSGDTITYQYPYA
-719 SMEVPYGSTVYLY
+719 PMEVPYGSTVYLY
-732 TEASAGT
+732 TEAETGSM
-739 QTTVPD
+739 TTVPD
-745 AVGKTGNFAQQMLQ
+745 AAGKTGTFAEQMLH
-759 SSNLNVKIDGDP
+759 SANLNVRISGDP
-771 GNRVVSQD
+771 DGRVVSQD
-779 VTAGSNVEYG
+779 VAAGSSVEYG
-789 TVVTLTTEAGT
+789 TVVTLTTD
-800 GTAADDTAPD
+800 TAA
-810 TASQDAAQDETATQA
+810 QEAAEPQPEA
-825 DSAGQETGTQEE
+825 DPAAEPTPQEE

>member
-1 MKQDQ
+1 MNQDK
-6 TPRPHDHGA
+6 TPHPR
-15 DETRRP
+15 ERRAENSRHP
-21 INNALRIRTLLALSM
+21 INNALRVRTLLLVAV
-36 FLLFGMGILLYQL
+36 FILFGMGLLIYQL
-49 YALQLRDPESYR
+49 YALQLRDPERYR
-61 VSAAEQQLLDEELP
+61 VGAAEQQLSDEVLP
-75 ATRGAIYS
+75 ATRGSIYT
-83 STGEVL
+83 STGKVL

-99 ADPSNCNPD
+99 ADPSRCNEA

-114 ETISDLLGGSVSAEK
+114 DKISELLDGTVTSESILEK
-129 IQEALSDSD
+129 LSDRD
-138 SKYKVLARNVDLPT
+138 SQYKVLARGVDLPT

-158 YANTKRALNPG
+158 YADTERALTPG
-169 DPEEDWEKVLSI
+169 APEEEWDTVLNI
-181 YTEQSSIR
+181 YTEQSSTR
-189 SYPYNSFLSSVL
+189 SYPYNTFLSSVL
-201 GFTNADGEGIYG
+201 GFTDADGNGMYG
-213 LERSYEETLAGTPG
+213 LERSYNDVLAGTPG
-227 RSVSMQ
+227 RSISMQ
-233 NALGYEVADD
+233 NALGYEVDAADA
-243 EADVHEPINGYNLN
+243 EVHEPVNGYDLH
-257 LTIDENVQRIVEK
+257 LTIDENVQAIVEK
-270 YLSQAMEEYS
+270 YLAQAMDEYS

-290 DVNSGAVLSMAT
+290 DVNTGAILSMAT
-302 IGQFDPNDPYTIQD
+302 VDQFDPNDPYTIQD
-316 PELAAVLDDS
+316 PDLAAVLADS
-326 TLTAEEIDLLQSRLG
+326 TLTDEEIDLLQSRLG
-341 EDEVADIVE
+341 ENEVADIVE

-357 EYSTLQGYLREA
+357 EYSVLQGYLREA

-376 NELYYPGS
+376 TELYFPGS

-399 VDASQQ
+399 VDAGQQ
-405 YYCGGELTVNA
+405 YYCGGELTVNP

-433 WQDMAGALE
+433 WQDMAGLLE

-558 EEVSAQLRAMM
+558 EEVSAQLRTMM

-634 VLDDPRWTEDFAS
+634 VLDDPRWIKDFAS

-669 DPDYVAPETV
+669 DADFVAPETV
-679 KVKNYVGSGW
+679 KVVNQIGKGW
-689 STAQMELNKV
+689 STAQSELNKA
-699 GLKHQI
+699 GLKHVI
-705 IGSGSSITYQYPYA
+705 LGSGDTITYQYPYA
-719 SMEVPYGSTVYLY
+719 PMEVPYGSTVYLY
-732 TEASAGT
+732 TEAETGSM
-739 QTTVPD
+739 TTVPD
-745 AVGKTGNFAQQMLQ
+745 AAGKTGTFAEQMLH
-759 SSNLNVKIDGDP
+759 SANLNVRISGDP
-771 GNRVVSQD
+771 DGRVVSQD
-779 VTAGSNVEYG
+779 VAAGSSVEYG
-789 TVVTLTTEAGT
+789 TVVTLTTD
-800 GTAADDTAPD
+800 TAA
-810 TASQDAAQDETATQA
+810 QEAAEPQPEA
-825 DSAGQETGTQEE
+825 DPAAEPTSQEE

>member
-1 MKQDQ
+1 MNQDK
-6 TPRPHDHGA
+6 TPHPR
-15 DETRRP
+15 ERRAENSRHP
-21 INNALRIRTLLALSM
+21 INNALRVRTLLLVAV
-36 FLLFGMGILLYQL
+36 FILFGMGLLIYQL
-49 YALQLRDPESYR
+49 YALQLRDPERYR
-61 VSAAEQQLLDEELP
+61 VGAAEQQLSDEVLP
-75 ATRGAIYS
+75 ATRGSIYT
-83 STGEVL
+83 STGKVL

-99 ADPSNCNPD
+99 ADPSRCNEA

-114 ETISDLLGGSVSAEK
+114 DKISELLDGTVTSESILEK
-129 IQEALSDSD
+129 LSDRD
-138 SKYKVLARNVDLPT
+138 SQYKVLARGVDLPT

-158 YANTKRALNPG
+158 YADTERALTPG
-169 DPEEDWEKVLSI
+169 APEEEWDTVLNI
-181 YTEQSSIR
+181 YTEQSSTR
-189 SYPYNSFLSSVL
+189 SYPYNTFLSSVL
-201 GFTNADGEGIYG
+201 GFTDADGNGMYG
-213 LERSYEETLAGTPG
+213 LERSYNDVLAGTPG
-227 RSVSMQ
+227 RSISMQ
-233 NALGYEVADD
+233 NALGYEVDAADA
-243 EADVHEPINGYNLN
+243 EVHEPVNGYDLH
-257 LTIDENVQRIVEK
+257 LTIDENVQAIVEK
-270 YLSQAMEEYS
+270 YLAQAMDEYS

-290 DVNSGAVLSMAT
+290 DVNTGAILSMAT
-302 IGQFDPNDPYTIQD
+302 VDQFDPNDPYTIQD
-316 PELAAVLDDS
+316 PDLAAVLADS
-326 TLTAEEIDLLQSRLG
+326 TLTDEEIDLLQSRLG
-341 EDEVADIVE
+341 ENEVADIVE
-350 DGVLGED
+350 DGMLGED
-357 EYSTLQGYLREA
+357 EYSVLQGYLREA

-376 NELYYPGS
+376 TELYFPGS

-405 YYCGGELTVNA
+405 YYCGGELTVNP

-433 WQDMAGALE
+433 WQDMAGLLE

-558 EEVSAQLRAMM
+558 EEVSAQLRTMM

-634 VLDDPRWTEDFAS
+634 VLDDPRWIKDFAS

-669 DPDYVAPETV
+669 DADFVAPETV
-679 KVKNYVGSGW
+679 KVVNQIGKGW
-689 STAQMELNKV
+689 STAQSELNKA
-699 GLKHQI
+699 GLKHVI
-705 IGSGSSITYQYPYA
+705 LGSGDTITYQYPYA
-719 SMEVPYGSTVYLY
+719 PMEVPYGSTVYLY
-732 TEASAGT
+732 TEAETGSM
-739 QTTVPD
+739 TTVPD
-745 AVGKTGNFAQQMLQ
+745 AAGKTGTFAEQMLH
-759 SSNLNVKIDGDP
+759 SANLNVRISGDP
-771 GNRVVSQD
+771 DGRVVSQD
-779 VTAGSNVEYG
+779 VAAGSSVEYG
-789 TVVTLTTEAGT
+789 TVVTLTTD
-800 GTAADDTAPD
+800 TAA
-810 TASQDAAQDETATQA
+810 QEAAEPQPEA
-825 DSAGQETGTQEE
+825 DPAAEPTPQEE

>member
-1 MKQDQ
+1 MNQDK
-6 TPRPHDHGA
+6 TPHPR
-15 DETRRP
+15 ERRAENSRHP
-21 INNALRIRTLLALSM
+21 INNALRVRTLLLVAV
-36 FLLFGMGILLYQL
+36 FILFGMGLLIYQL
-49 YALQLRDPESYR
+49 YALQLRDPERYR
-61 VSAAEQQLLDEELP
+61 VGAAEQQLSDEVLP
-75 ATRGAIYS
+75 ATRGSIYT
-83 STGEVL
+83 STGKVL

-99 ADPSNCNPD
+99 ADPSRCNEA

-114 ETISDLLGGSVSAEK
+114 DKISELLDGTVTSESILEK
-129 IQEALSDSD
+129 LSDRD
-138 SKYKVLARNVDLPT
+138 SQYKVLARGVDLPT

-158 YANTKRALNPG
+158 YADTERALTPG
-169 DPEEDWEKVLSI
+169 APEEEWDTVLNI
-181 YTEQSSIR
+181 YTEQSSTR
-189 SYPYNSFLSSVL
+189 SYPYNTFLSSVL
-201 GFTNADGEGIYG
+201 GFTDADGNGMYG
-213 LERSYEETLAGTPG
+213 LERSYNDVLAGTPG
-227 RSVSMQ
+227 RSISMQ
-233 NALGYEVADD
+233 NALGYEVDAADA
-243 EADVHEPINGYNLN
+243 EVHEPVNGYDLH
-257 LTIDENVQRIVEK
+257 LTIDENVQAIVEK
-270 YLSQAMEEYS
+270 YLAQAMDEYS

-290 DVNSGAVLSMAT
+290 DVNTGAILSMAT
-302 IGQFDPNDPYTIQD
+302 VDQFDPNDPYTIQD
-316 PELAAVLDDS
+316 PDLAAVLADS
-326 TLTAEEIDLLQSRLG
+326 TLTDEEIDLLQSRLG
-341 EDEVADIVE
+341 ENEVADIVE

-357 EYSTLQGYLREA
+357 EYSVLQGYLREA

-376 NELYYPGS
+376 TELYFPGS

-405 YYCGGELTVNA
+405 YYCGGELTVNP

-421 ITYHCAN
+421 IPYHCAN

-558 EEVSAQLRAMM
+558 EEVSAQLRTMM

-634 VLDDPRWTEDFAS
+634 VLDDPRWIKDFAS

-669 DPDYVAPETV
+669 DADFVAPETV
-679 KVKNYVGSGW
+679 KVVNQIGKGW
-689 STAQMELNKV
+689 STAQSELNKA
-699 GLKHQI
+699 GLKHVI
-705 IGSGSSITYQYPYA
+705 LGSGDTITYQYPYA
-719 SMEVPYGSTVYLY
+719 PMEVPYGSTVYLY
-732 TEASAGT
+732 TEAETGSM
-739 QTTVPD
+739 TTVPD
-745 AVGKTGNFAQQMLQ
+745 AAGKTGTFAEQMLH
-759 SSNLNVKIDGDP
+759 SANLNVRISGDP
-771 GNRVVSQD
+771 DGRVVSQD
-779 VTAGSNVEYG
+779 VAAGSSVEYG
-789 TVVTLTTEAGT
+789 TVVTLTTD
-800 GTAADDTAPD
+800 TAA
-810 TASQDAAQDETATQA
+810 QEAAEPQPEA
-825 DSAGQETGTQEE
+825 DPAAEPTPQEE